1 MPNVNGERES
11 FELSHRRAQR
21 PSPWRRAR
29 MRGAVSPKLLIA
41 LAIVVIAVVAG
52 WWFLG
57 RDGGTALTLPT
68 PGASAPT
75 QTTAENAGAPAAQ
88 TELTVSQLY
97 GEARKAMSDNR
108 MVAPP
113 GNNALEFYL
122 RILAQQPDNANAKD
136 ALRELF
142 PFATAGVEDQIN
154 QNNVDEAT
162 RIMDLLAKADPSN
175 YTLTILRSKMDAKK
189 KQNDREL
196 ALKAQQDAAAAAAA
210 AAAARGTAPPA
221 AEATAAAAPVAAP
234 AQTAEHSAA
243 AAQTPKPATEV
254 AKATPPP
261 APVPAAPS
269 GESRDVRVV
278 TAPRPT
284 YPPAAARN
292 RQHGWVEV
300 EFTVAANGEVQNA
313 HVVASQP
320 ARVFDREAVRA
331 VENAKFDPKLVNG
344 QAVASTLKRRIEF
357 NLSE

>member
-11 FELSHRRAQR
+11 FELSNRCAQR
-21 PSPWRRAR
+21 PSSWRRAR

-41 LAIVVIAVVAG
+41 VAVVVIAAVAG

-57 RDGGTALTLPT
+57 RGGGTALTLPT

-75 QTTAENAGAPAAQ
+75 QTAAETASAPAAQ
-88 TELTVSQLY
+88 TELTVDQLY
-97 GEARKAMSDNR
+97 GEARKAMADNR

-210 AAAARGTAPPA
+210 AAAARGTAPGTD
-221 AEATAAAAPVAAP
+221 ATAAAAPATTP
-234 AQTAEHSAA
+234 AQAAEHAAA

-261 APVPAAPS
+261 APVAAAPS

-278 TAPRPT
+278 TAPRPA

-300 EFTVAANGEVQNA
+300 EFTVAASGEVQNA

-320 ARVFDREAVRA
+320 GRVFDREAVRA
-331 VENAKFDPKLVNG
+331 VENAKFEPKLVNG
-344 QAVASTLKRRIEF
+344 QATASTLKRRIEF